1 MARLTGAKC
10 RICRRAGAKLMLK
23 GEKCLGMKCI
33 FEKRKYPPGNRSRR
47 GIRTTNYLLQIRE
60 KQKLKK
66 MYGLFEK
73 QFRNTFKLAEKM
85 KGPTGDNLILLL
97 ERRLDNLVFRACFG
111 SSRQQARQLVR
122 HGHIYVK
129 DRKVNIP
136 SFLVKEGDI
145 IIIREKSRK
154 LYPILKS
161 MGRLDNEVLPEWFVV
176 DAEKFSTK
184 INRLPEIADINIAIN
199 LQLIIELY
207 SKV

>member
-1 MARLTGAKC
+1 
-10 RICRRAGAKLMLK
+10 MLK

-47 GIRTTNYLLQIRE
+47 GIRTTNYLLQISE

-66 MYGLFEK
+66 IYGLFEK

-85 KGPTGDNLILLL
+85 KSPTGDNMVLLL

-122 HGHIYVK
+122 HGHIRVNG
-129 DRKVNIP
+129 RKVNIP

-145 IIIREKSRK
+145 IDIRERSRK

-161 MGRLDNEVLPEWFVV
+161 MGRLENDVLPEWFSV
-176 DAEKFSTK
+176 DADSFSAK
-184 INRLPEIADINIAIN
+184 INRMPEIADVNIPVN